1 MESDQLTLCL
11 EASPAKTSRAPEE
24 ETESKGDEVASSSTS
39 CESFAWYDRAT
50 SSWRTYQCSLLETAA
65 GGCQLYSGS
74 WPRAGTM
81 QNGIVSQRQPLAPL
95 TAATEYSSWP
105 TPNANPTRPNEGNVR
120 FLRAKVLAGD
130 LSEQEA
136 KGMLDGKS
144 PFTPQGKL
152 GEYVPPALLPQQ
164 ESPHE
169 VVTGGKLNP
178 TFVEWLMGFPL
189 GWTVCEPSETP

>member
-1 MESDQLTLCL
+1 
-11 EASPAKTSRAPEE
+11 
-24 ETESKGDEVASSSTS
+24 
-39 CESFAWYDRAT
+39 
-50 SSWRTYQCSLLETAA
+50 
-65 GGCQLYSGS
+65 
-74 WPRAGTM
+74 
-81 QNGIVSQRQPLAPL
+81 LAPL